1 MKVSWDDYSQQY
13 LRKKQPDIIFP
24 KISRYLITI
33 NWNAE
38 LLDPPRSQIAGKHID
53 IGGLN
58 HHHLSFA

>member
-1 MKVSWDDYSQQY
+1 MIIPNNI
-13 LRKKQPDIIFP
+13 RKKQNVPNHQPDIIFP
-24 KISRYLITI
+24 KISRYLIAI

-38 LLDPPRSQIAGKHID
+38 LLDTPRSQIAGKH